1 MTTTLDKNSQRI
13 LVVDDEASIS
23 ELISTSL
30 RFVGFDVRTAAN
42 GAEALRVAEDFKPH
56 AMVLDVMLPDLDG
69 FEVCKKIRNEGVD
82 TGVLFL
88 TAKDGM
94 DDKVK
99 GLTLGG
105 DDYMTKPFSLEEL
118 VARLRALLRRTGVD
132 QIEIDDEKMR
142 FADLELDEATHEVRR
157 AGELLDLSPTE
168 FALLRYLI
176 INADRVVS
184 KAQILDHVWQYDFR
198 GDMGIV
204 ETYISYLRKKVDAFE
219 PPLIHTVRGVG
230 YRLRMPPKQSMR
242 SRKLN
247 NDWANS
253 SLRNRLTIGVLVLS
267 AIGFV
272 GAGVGSQA
280 LLRNY
285 LIHQVDD
292 QLLSVVAGTQERL
305 DRAGIARDAD
315 DDDDGQ
321 RSAQTATPLNRVP
334 TSISVTVLDPFG
346 NLVGGIGGD
355 FNSNQ
360 ITDYVKGLLP
370 GQVAAYGSKPFTI
383 EAPGA
388 DFRVA
393 TTVLPSS
400 LGSVIVA
407 QSLADFD
414 KTTHQIAVV
423 FLIIGGLVLLFIAFA
438 SRQVIKVGM
447 RPLERIEETAE
458 KIAAGDLSARLDNYE
473 PETEVGRLSTS
484 LNIMLSRIEE
494 AFDARMQSEDKL
506 RRFVADASHELRT
519 PLTAIRGFAELHRQ
533 GAVPEGEKTNELI
546 SRIEKESMRM
556 GYLVED
562 LLMLARM
569 DQSRELVIAD
579 VDLSALLQEAV
590 TSAQAAGPDHT
601 ITTNIASGITT
612 KGDADKI
619 YQVVTNL
626 LANARAHTPA
636 GSAITVTVAKDG
648 ADSLVTI
655 ADNGPGLSAED
666 QARIFERFYR
676 VDASR
681 QRSSKDGSGLGLS
694 IVDAVMRAHGGDVTV
709 ASELGKGAAFTLRF
723 KN

>member
-94 DDKVK
+94 EDKVK

-315 DDDDGQ
+315 DDDDQ

-414 KTTHQIAVV
+414 KTTHQIAIV
-423 FLIIGGLVLLFIAFA
+423 FLLIGGLVLVFIAFA

-473 PETEVGRLSTS
+473 PDTEVGRLSTS

-494 AFDARMQSEDKL
+494 AFDARMQSEDRL

-533 GAVPEGEKTNELI
+533 GAVPDGEKTNELI
-546 SRIEKESMRM
+546 ARIEKESKRM

-590 TSAQAAGPDHT
+590 TSAQAAGPEHI

-655 ADNGPGLSAED
+655 ADNGPGLTAED

-676 VDASR
+676 VDPSR
-681 QRSSKDGSGLGLS
+681 QRNSKDGSGLGLS

-723 KN
+723 KG

>member
-1 MTTTLDKNSQRI
+1 M
-13 LVVDDEASIS
+13 
-23 ELISTSL
+23 
-30 RFVGFDVRTAAN
+30 
-42 GAEALRVAEDFKPH
+42 
-56 AMVLDVMLPDLDG
+56 
-69 FEVCKKIRNEGVD
+69 
-82 TGVLFL
+82 
-88 TAKDGM
+88 
-94 DDKVK
+94 
-99 GLTLGG
+99 
-105 DDYMTKPFSLEEL
+105 
-118 VARLRALLRRTGVD
+118 RLRTH
-132 QIEIDDEKMR
+132 
-142 FADLELDEATHEVRR
+142 FANWTN
-157 AGELLDLSPTE
+157 T
-168 FALLRYLI
+168 
-176 INADRVVS
+176 
-184 KAQILDHVWQYDFR
+184 
-198 GDMGIV
+198 
-204 ETYISYLRKKVDAFE
+204 
-219 PPLIHTVRGVG
+219 
-230 YRLRMPPKQSMR
+230 
-242 SRKLN
+242 
-247 NDWANS
+247 

-267 AIGFV
+267 AIGFI

-292 QLLSVVAGTQERL
+292 QLLSVVGGTADRL
-305 DRAGIARDAD
+305 DRAGIERDNDQDGDRPARA
-315 DDDDGQ
+315 
-321 RSAQTATPLNRVP
+321 ATPLNRVP

-346 NLVGGIGGD
+346 NLIGGIGGD
-355 FNSNQ
+355 LNSNK

-370 GQVAAYGSKPFTI
+370 GQVAAYGNKPFTI
-383 EAPGA
+383 EAPGH

-414 KTTHQIAVV
+414 RTTRQIGTV
-423 FLIIGGLVLLFIAFA
+423 FLIIGSLVLLFIAFA

-447 RPLERIEETAE
+447 RPLEKIEETAE
-458 KIAAGDLSARLDNYE
+458 KIAAGDLSARLDNFQ
-473 PETEVGRLSTS
+473 PDTEVGRLSTS
-484 LNIMLSRIEE
+484 LNTMLSRIEE

-533 GAVPEGEKTNELI
+533 GAVPEGEKTQELI
-546 SRIEKESMRM
+546 ARIEKESMRM

-569 DQSRELVIAD
+569 DQSRELVVTD
-579 VDLSALLQEAV
+579 VNLSELVQEAV
-590 TSAQAAGPDHT
+590 TSAQAAGPEHI
-601 ITTNIASGITT
+601 ITTNISAGVAT

-636 GSAITVTVAKDG
+636 GTAINVSLARDNDG
-648 ADSLVTI
+648 IRIAV

-681 QRSSKDGSGLGLS
+681 QRNSKDGSGLGLS

-709 ASELGKGAAFTLRF
+709 ASELGKGAAFTLHF
-723 KN
+723 KG

>member
-1 MTTTLDKNSQRI
+1 
-13 LVVDDEASIS
+13 
-23 ELISTSL
+23 
-30 RFVGFDVRTAAN
+30 
-42 GAEALRVAEDFKPH
+42 
-56 AMVLDVMLPDLDG
+56 
-69 FEVCKKIRNEGVD
+69 
-82 TGVLFL
+82 
-88 TAKDGM
+88 
-94 DDKVK
+94 
-99 GLTLGG
+99 
-105 DDYMTKPFSLEEL
+105 
-118 VARLRALLRRTGVD
+118 
-132 QIEIDDEKMR
+132 
-142 FADLELDEATHEVRR
+142 
-157 AGELLDLSPTE
+157 
-168 FALLRYLI
+168 
-176 INADRVVS
+176 
-184 KAQILDHVWQYDFR
+184 
-198 GDMGIV
+198 
-204 ETYISYLRKKVDAFE
+204 
-219 PPLIHTVRGVG
+219 
-230 YRLRMPPKQSMR
+230 MR
-242 SRKLN
+242 SRTLRT
-247 NDWANS
+247 DWANS

-280 LLRNY
+280 LLRDY
-285 LIHQVDD
+285 LINQVDD
-292 QLLSVVAGTQERL
+292 QLLSVVGGTADRL
-305 DRAGIARDAD
+305 DRAGIERDS
-315 DDDDGQ
+315 DDGDDGAARQ
-321 RSAQTATPLNRVP
+321 GLTPLNRVP
-334 TSISVTVLDPFG
+334 TTISVTVLDPFG

-355 FNSNQ
+355 FNSNK

-383 EAPGA
+383 QAPGP

-414 KTTHQIAVV
+414 KTTRQIGSV
-423 FLIIGGLVLLFIAFA
+423 FLIIGSLVLIFIAFA

-458 KIAAGDLSARLDNYE
+458 KIAAGDLSARLDNFE
-473 PETEVGRLSTS
+473 PDTEVGRLSTS
-484 LNIMLSRIEE
+484 LNTMLSRIEE

-533 GAVPEGEKTNELI
+533 GAVPDGEKTNELI

-569 DQSRELVIAD
+569 DQSRELVISD

-590 TSAQAAGPDHT
+590 TSAQVAGPDHV
-601 ITTNIASGITT
+601 ITSNISAGVMT

-636 GSAITVTVAKDG
+636 GTAITVSAFKEG
-648 ADSLVTI
+648 ADAFVTV

-681 QRSSKDGSGLGLS
+681 QRNSKDGSGLGLS

-709 ASELGKGAAFTLRF
+709 ASELGKGATFTLHF

>member
-94 DDKVK
+94 EDKVK

-230 YRLRMPPKQSMR
+230 YRLRMP
-242 SRKLN
+242 
-247 NDWANS
+247 
-253 SLRNRLTIGVLVLS
+253 NRLTIGVLVLS

-305 DRAGIARDAD
+305 DRAGIARDA

-681 QRSSKDGSGLGLS
+681 QRNSKDGSGLGLS